1 MMDIGIK
8 HDIVAAITM
17 DVHQVGG
24 GVPIFYVK
32 DKEELIKVA
41 TYIAKAT
48 LGMVHDLDNGTYI
61 VVRH

>member
-1 MMDIGIK
+1 MEIDIK
-8 HDIVAAITM
+8 HNIVAAITM
-17 DVHQVGG
+17 HTQKVEG

-32 DKEELIKVA
+32 DKEELVKVA

-61 VVRH
+61 VVKH